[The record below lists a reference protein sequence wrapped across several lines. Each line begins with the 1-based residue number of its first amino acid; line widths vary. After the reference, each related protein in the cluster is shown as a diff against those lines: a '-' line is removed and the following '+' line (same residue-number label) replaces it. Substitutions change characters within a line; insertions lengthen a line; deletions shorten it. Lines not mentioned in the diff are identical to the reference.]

1 MHFRCTYCTPK
12 EIFGHDF
19 AFLPRDQ
26 LVVWDHIAMEGT
38 DSPEVVQLPI
48 ACTLGPDDG
57 AARIQ
62 RWEALSAKGRPSARR
77 SGHLLEVRYEPEP
90 GLREELQAL
99 AAAERQCC
107 SFADWKV
114 TQEQDHV
121 VLYVRA
127 DPARPDDIAV
137 FADLFRAD

>member
-1 MHFRCTYCTPK
+1 
-12 EIFGHDF
+12 
-19 AFLPRDQ
+19 
-26 LVVWDHIAMEGT
+26 MESA
-38 DSPEVVQLPI
+38 DSPKVVQLPI

-62 RWEALSAKGRPSARR
+62 RWKALSAQGRPSARS

-99 AAAERQCC
+99 AAAERRCC
-107 SFADWKV
+107 SFTEWEV
-114 TQEQDHV
+114 THEEDHV
-121 VLYVRA
+121 ILHIRA

-137 FADLFRAD
+137 FAALFRAD

>member
-1 MHFRCTYCTPK
+1 
-12 EIFGHDF
+12 
-19 AFLPRDQ
+19 
-26 LVVWDHIAMEGT
+26 MESA
-38 DSPEVVQLPI
+38 DNPEVVQLPI
-48 ACTLGPDDG
+48 ACTLGPNDG

-62 RWEALSAKGRPSARR
+62 RWEALSAKGRLSARR

-90 GLREELQAL
+90 GLREKLQAL

-121 VLYVRA
+121 VLHIRA
-127 DPARPDDIAV
+127 DPTRPNDIA
-137 FADLFRAD
+137 ALAALFRAD